1 MQKPK
6 EKVRKALVKK
16 GRAQI
21 RMSLLFEAETKKVM
35 EDFISDVYDEISD
48 NLHEALQ
55 VTANA
60 VGLNL
65 VMEDSG
71 PGWIRW
77 KVEER

>member
-1 MQKPK
+1 MEKPK
-6 EKVRKALVKK
+6 VKERMGLVRL
-16 GRAQI
+16 GRAQVA
-21 RMSLLFEAETKKVM
+21 MNLLFETDKKKVM
-35 EDFISDVYDEISD
+35 EHFISEVFDEISD

-71 PGWIRW
+71 SGWIRW